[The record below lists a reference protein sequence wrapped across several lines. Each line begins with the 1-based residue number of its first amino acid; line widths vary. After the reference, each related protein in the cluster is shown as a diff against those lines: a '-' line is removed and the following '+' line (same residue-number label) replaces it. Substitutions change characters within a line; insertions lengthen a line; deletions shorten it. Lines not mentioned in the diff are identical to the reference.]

1 MEAVILYEISFL
13 RAQRGGLRHGARDAL
28 RELRDAL
35 LLGNPSFT
43 YRRAHTAHLRSLPA
57 RRRA

>member
-28 RELRDAL
+28 RELRDAFL
-35 LLGNPSFT
+35 FGDAAFT
-43 YRRAHTAHLRSLPA
+43 YRRSHAAHLRSLPA